1 MPTSGVGSDHS
12 TNCATVTAVVPL
24 FFIVR
29 IPSLSDSDMGCSLS
43 SSTSV
48 RRIVSKPFYSVT
60 RLGDLLDF
68 GQLFEAFG
76 NN

>member
-1 MPTSGVGSDHS
+1 MFLWCIIKIHTFCLIIKSRPFDVLMLVKVISNSNGTSKEEVERFPTLK
-12 TNCATVTAVVPL
+12 T
-24 FFIVR
+24 
-29 IPSLSDSDMGCSLS
+29 
-43 SSTSV
+43 
-48 RRIVSKPFYSVT
+48 SVT